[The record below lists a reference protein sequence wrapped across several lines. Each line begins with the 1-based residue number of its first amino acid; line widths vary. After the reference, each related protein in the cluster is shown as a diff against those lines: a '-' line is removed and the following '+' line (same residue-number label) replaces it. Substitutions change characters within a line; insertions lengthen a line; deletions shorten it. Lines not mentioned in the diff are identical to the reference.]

1 MGGLLEAVLLGDGG
15 RDHEEIVRTLL
26 AAGADRSI
34 PDREGVTALEH
45 ARSKGYDELARI
57 LSGQ

>member
-1 MGGLLEAVLLGDGG
+1 VLLGDFG
-15 RDHEEIVRTLL
+15 RDHQDIVRILL

-34 PDREGVTALEH
+34 PDRDGVTALEH
-45 ARSKGYDELARI
+45 ARSKGYDERVRI